1 MNVADVRPLPLTGG
15 AELHDW
21 PAGFAIEPVPVSS
34 SLKHRSQTTSELNR
48 RTAMLYAIGDAAKLI
63 VGGADW
69 RVGIQE
75 LLDRLGEATGVS
87 RVSLFEIHRD
97 WAGRPVETC
106 RYDYAEPGLLRLT
119 GDPRFQNIALVD
131 EFGVLDEWTERRQRG
146 ETVQAVL
153 SELTGLNRDFFLIH
167 NTKSFLSVPI
177 MLRGG
182 LWGFLG
188 FDDCHGERVWSRLEI
203 DVLETAAALTAGAIE
218 RARADDKLHESQR
231 LLVEA
236 QRIAHVGSWELDFA
250 TELVTWSDEGWRIF
264 GLEPGQGSWSHAENL
279 QCIHPD
285 DRERVAQAD
294 ALARERGLPFD
305 VEYRI
310 LRAGGE
316 VRVVY
321 ERAEPLCDDT
331 GRPVRLIG
339 TVHDITDVK
348 ATEAKL
354 RVSEER
360 YSLAARGAN
369 DGLWDWDLATASAY
383 FSPRLHEILAI
394 PEDGLGTDIAALFDK
409 LHPDDARATEDYLCK
424 RMAQRR
430 RRFRFE
436 SRLRGLAEPP
446 RWVVARGLIVYD
458 GTRPVRVVGSLRD
471 ISAHK
476 QALADLRD
484 REARSRAI
492 LDTAMDA
499 IISVDM
505 NGRVVEFNAAATR
518 IFGIPHEQAIGQSIG
533 ELIVPP
539 QQQAAHAHGMRR
551 FLETGKSTIVGR
563 MIEVEAMHA
572 SGSLIP
578 IEMSVAEVAGPSGR
592 MFTAILRDISERKE
606 FERQLSESEGK
617 RARLARHFSPNMVN
631 ELMRGGDHLTRVQ
644 TRPIGVLF
652 ADIVGFTAMS
662 QTMPGPDII
671 AMLRDFHALVENA
684 VFSSDGTL
692 DKYIGDGVMAT
703 FGTPR
708 SGPRDATN
716 AVDCALKL
724 LNGVTDWNGRRQ
736 SAGEKPVQ
744 IGIGLHYGDATSG
757 NVGSDKRL
765 EFTVIGDTVNL
776 ASRIESLSRKLQTAI
791 VASHDIVEAVRRE
804 GGDEVLIDFD
814 DVGVHPIRGR
824 STPVRLWGMAA
835 EAASKTA
842 AR

>member
-1 MNVADVRPLPLTGG
+1 
-15 AELHDW
+15 
-21 PAGFAIEPVPVSS
+21 
-34 SLKHRSQTTSELNR
+34 
-48 RTAMLYAIGDAAKLI
+48 
-63 VGGADW
+63 
-69 RVGIQE
+69 
-75 LLDRLGEATGVS
+75 
-87 RVSLFEIHRD
+87 
-97 WAGRPVETC
+97 
-106 RYDYAEPGLLRLT
+106 
-119 GDPRFQNIALVD
+119 
-131 EFGVLDEWTERRQRG
+131 
-146 ETVQAVL
+146 
-153 SELTGLNRDFFLIH
+153 
-167 NTKSFLSVPI
+167 
-177 MLRGG
+177 
-182 LWGFLG
+182 
-188 FDDCHGERVWSRLEI
+188 
-203 DVLETAAALTAGAIE
+203 
-218 RARADDKLHESQR
+218 
-231 LLVEA
+231 
-236 QRIAHVGSWELDFA
+236 
-250 TELVTWSDEGWRIF
+250 
-264 GLEPGQGSWSHAENL
+264 
-279 QCIHPD
+279 
-285 DRERVAQAD
+285 
-294 ALARERGLPFD
+294 
-305 VEYRI
+305 
-310 LRAGGE
+310 
-316 VRVVY
+316 
-321 ERAEPLCDDT
+321 
-331 GRPVRLIG
+331 
-339 TVHDITDVK
+339 
-348 ATEAKL
+348 
-354 RVSEER
+354 
-360 YSLAARGAN
+360 
-369 DGLWDWDLATASAY
+369 
-383 FSPRLHEILAI
+383 
-394 PEDGLGTDIAALFDK
+394 
-409 LHPDDARATEDYLCK
+409 YLCK

-505 NGRVVEFNAAATR
+505 NGRVVEFNPAATR
-518 IFGIPHEQAIGQSIG
+518 IFGIPHEQAMGQSIG